1 MPNIRSLAAAVALAT
16 AASATL
22 LTGCVPLVVGGAV
35 AGTALVATDR
45 RSVGAQAD
53 DEAIE
58 LKISNAINSQYGE
71 SVHAISTSYNG
82 IVLLSGEVPTQEIW
96 SSIGNLARNTVKVR
110 SVYNELAVGPN
121 ADMSVRSNDTYIT
134 SKVKTRFLEATK
146 EFSATHVKVVTQRGI
161 VYLMGIVT
169 RPEGDAAARIASTTT
184 GVVRVVKLF
193 EYIAAPP
200 PPPET
205 SPPAATTSPAP
216 K

>member
-1 MPNIRSLAAAVALAT
+1 MIHARWFASFLSAGMLAVAL
-16 AASATL
+16 L
-22 LTGCVPLVVGGAV
+22 QGCVPVMVAGAV
-35 AGTALVATDR
+35 GGTALVATDR

-71 SVHAISTSYNG
+71 KVHAIATSYNG
-82 IVLLSGEVPTQEIW
+82 IVLLSGEVPTPEIFT
-96 SSIGNLARNTVKVR
+96 SIGNLAKNTDKVR
-110 SVYNELAVGPN
+110 LVHNELAVGPN
-121 ADMSVRSNDTYIT
+121 ADMSVRSNDTFIT
-134 SKVKTRFLEATK
+134 SKVKTRFVEANK

-169 RPEGDAAARIASTTT
+169 RGEGAAAARVASTTS
-184 GVVRVVKLF
+184 GVVRVVTLF

-200 PPPET
+200 PPPQT
-205 SPPAATTSPAP
+205 SEPPPAP